1 MDTTKFVG
9 VEPEP
14 GPTASQPP
22 AVLVVADAVNATWV
36 AGSVLVSEIVRAMAP
51 VPAADCCT
59 VSVPK
64 PTGILM
70 LNSAV
75 AETATV
81 TGITKGTAD
90 PK

>member
-1 MDTTKFVG
+1 METTKFVG
-9 VEPEP
+9 VEPDP
-14 GPTASQPP
+14 GPTASHPP
-22 AVLVVADAVNATWV
+22 AALVVADTVKGTWIS
-36 AGSVLVSEIVRAMAP
+36 GSVLVKEIVLAIAP
-51 VPAADCCT
+51 VPDADCCT
-59 VSVPK
+59 VSFPN

-75 AETATV
+75 LETATT